1 MADNTELLNKLNDII
16 INENTIASQ
25 EKMRLF
31 QSLCKLIIADIRYVN
46 SSVAGQSF

>member
-1 MADNTELLNKLNDII
+1 MRLYYKGKYSGNPDELPYL
-16 INENTIASQ
+16 EHEPGAVQ
-25 EKMRLF
+25 RLF

>member
-1 MADNTELLNKLNDII
+1 MKESRESLCRDQPTERL
-16 INENTIASQ
+16 
-25 EKMRLF
+25 RLF